1 MAEQQSP
8 ENSYSFES
16 QLELGEMLLE
26 LGRFEE
32 AAVELKKA
40 KDLNEIGAY
49 SRSDDDPERQADLH
63 RLAVALERSAEIQGV
78 TQRRGRAV
86 GFAFALLLLAL
97 TIGVFIAWSINRT
110 ELQEM
115 QAVATREAEVV
126 SLQRT
131 EEASLVN
138 YQLSEATRM
147 SEQITDLFQQLGVI
161 AIQATQAAQTFGE
174 AAAVSTVA
182 AQSVGAQETLSAMM
196 AEIAAESTISAR
208 QLEQL
213 AVAQNVATPA
223 ATQPLPTPLS
233 GAALNE
239 LIDQIRVDTFAAN
252 LRSGPSFNFP
262 IEGRLIQ
269 GQLLTVVAKSPD
281 HYWYSVSTEDG
292 DIGWIHTSLAKPV
305 SLDWLPEAATVPA
318 APFVEPT
325 DAPPTP
331 TVVVQATAVP
341 PTAVPAATAVPPTPV
356 IIPTDVPPTNVP
368 PTDVPPTDVPPTD
381 VPPTDAALDPTPEVE
396 ETPVPPTP
404 TPSS

>member
-1 MAEQQSP
+1 MADQQSS
-8 ENSYSFES
+8 ENSYNFES

-49 SRSDDDPERQADLH
+49 SRSDEDPERAQDLD
-63 RLAVALERSAEIQGV
+63 RLATALERSAEIQG
-78 TQRRGRAV
+78 TAQRRGRAI
-86 GFAFALLLLAL
+86 GFAFALLLIAL
-97 TIGVFIAWSINRT
+97 TAGVFIAWSLNRT
-110 ELQEM
+110 ELQDM
-115 QAVATREAEVV
+115 QEIATREAEVV

-131 EEASLVN
+131 EESSLVN

-161 AIQATQAAQTFGE
+161 AVQATQSARTFGE

-182 AQSVGAQETLSAMM
+182 AQSVGAQETLSAIM
-196 AEIAAESTISAR
+196 AEIAAESTITAR
-208 QLEQL
+208 QAGAL
-213 AVAQNVATPA
+213 AAAQDLATRSPA
-223 ATQPLPTPLS
+223 QELPTPLS

-252 LRSGPSFNFP
+252 LRSGPGFNFP

-269 GQLLTVVAKSPD
+269 GQLLTVLAKSPD
-281 HYWYSVSTEDG
+281 HYWFSVTTADG
-292 DIGWIHTSLAKPV
+292 DEGWVHTSLAKPV

-318 APFVEPT
+318 
-325 DAPPTP
+325 TP
-331 TVVVQATAVP
+331 IIQ
-341 PTAVPAATAVPPTPV
+341 PTAQPTLTPAS
-356 IIPTDVPPTNVP
+356 
-368 PTDVPPTDVPPTD
+368 
-381 VPPTDAALDPTPEVE
+381 AAPTPE
-396 ETPVPPTP
+396 PPTP